1 MAIIQDI
8 YLVAGAAQFWR
19 TSGNVGILVN
29 IESCLTVSDALE
41 NENQMGSRSGDD
53 WWVLPNS

>member
-41 NENQMGSRSGDD
+41 NQMGSRSGDD